1 MKKYIV
7 LFVFLFGINVGFAQ
21 PGDDGPP
28 GPGDTCPC
36 CDELLANPQDGP
48 TPEEEADYIACTNAC
63 TAGESPCAP
72 IDSSILLLLVL
83 GTSLGVY
90 KVYKNKKRQF
100 EN

>member
-21 PGDDGPP
+21 PG

-48 TPEEEADYIACTNAC
+48 TPSEEADYYACTNAC

-72 IDSSILLLLVL
+72 IDSGILLLLAF
-83 GTSLGVY
+83 GTLLGVY

>member
-21 PGDDGPP
+21 PGGPP
-28 GPGDTCPC
+28 TTCPC
-36 CDELLANPQDGP
+36 CDEFGDIDGP
-48 TPEEEADYIACTNAC
+48 NPGQEQEYIDCTNAC
-63 TAGESPCAP
+63 NAGESPCAP

-90 KVYKNKKRQF
+90 KVYKTKKRQF